1 MAWPDGRTRSVTMK
15 RFLPSSRLVLAF
27 ALMVLWATDRVA
39 AAEFVDSFQKKALPV
54 LSARCGDC
62 HGDAEQN
69 AKINFVAARTPEQ
82 LAGDADLW
90 FRMLEQVESGNM
102 PPEEAEPL
110 TADERKTLID
120 WVRGSLATELA
131 AVRRR
136 EGRSHLRR
144 LSRQE
149 YANTVLDI
157 LGIRPAVARHLPP
170 DGRVDGYDK
179 ISAALPFSAAGMEGF
194 MTIAEDTIATL
205 LDAPKTSGTVRL
217 WAAPSEQSTG
227 HHLELPDGTVVSF
240 NSDTHSGP
248 LSRKDDKGKLSGAHI
263 GVVRV
268 PGVHKLRLSVYGYQ
282 TDKPLPFGIYAG
294 HTSAYPQLLSL
305 AGTLAA
311 PPGKPT
317 VLETEVYFRT
327 GPNNDVT
334 TIADHFRLIPLGIGV
349 QVPKNTQ
356 ASKCTGPGLA
366 VQWVEVIEPELPL
379 PGYRF
384 LMADCSEPIRTALEG
399 RASGPVDREELRT
412 ALDKTVRRVGGR
424 FYRRDLTDAEATR
437 RVQTFLERLDKGEKL
452 RPLFV
457 NLITELMTAPDS
469 LTIIEQPGRLN
480 DTALATRLS
489 YFLWNSTPDDELL
502 TLARQGQLGEPQ
514 ILRSQTERLLKS
526 SKSERFVK
534 DFTDQWLGLWGMD
547 NTTPDV
553 EVYPEYNDLLKI
565 SSAMETQATFRR
577 MLTENLSVVDL
588 VAPKWALV
596 NQRLAHHYGLP
607 EVVGFDLQLVNLPAD
622 TPFGGVWTQSATMK
636 VTANGTLTSPIKRG
650 VWVAERLLGIKIPPP
665 PPAAGSVSPDIRG
678 AKTLREQIA
687 LHSSKGSCQACHA
700 KFDGYGFA
708 LESFDVT
715 GGYRTAYRR
724 PNPEVI
730 KLKPAERTAP
740 TWETG
745 LAVDCSGTTPDGK
758 TFSGIEELRRMV
770 AANPAQLAHGVVRH
784 LITYASGEPA
794 AAIDDPAIQAIVQ
807 TSAKDNYGL
816 RTLVHGVVQSEL
828 FRSK

>member
-1 MAWPDGRTRSVTMK
+1 MK

-27 ALMVLWATDRVA
+27 ALMVLWATDRVV
-39 AAEFVDSFQKKALPV
+39 AAEYVESFQKKALPV
-54 LSARCGDC
+54 LTARCGDC
-62 HGDAEQN
+62 HGEAEQN

-82 LAGDADLW
+82 LAGKADLW

-102 PPEEAEPL
+102 PPEEATPL

-131 AVRRR
+131 AIRQR

-157 LGIRPAVARHLPP
+157 LGIRPAVGRRLPP

-205 LDAPKTSGTVRL
+205 LDAPKVADPKTNGTIRHWPV
-217 WAAPSEQSTG
+217 AYG
-227 HHLELPDGTVVSF
+227 HHTELPDGAVVSW
-240 NSDTHSGP
+240 NSDAGSGQ
-248 LSRKDDKGKLSGAHI
+248 LTAKDDKGKPTGQPGA
-263 GVVRV
+263 RV
-268 PGVHKLRLSVYGYQ
+268 PGIHKLRLSVYGYQ
-282 TDKPLPFGIYAG
+282 TDKPMPFGIYAG
-294 HTSAYPQLLSL
+294 HTESHPQHLSL
-305 AGTLAA
+305 AGTLSA
-311 PPGKPT
+311 PPGKPA

-327 GPNNDVT
+327 GNNNDVT
-334 TIADHFRLIPLGIGV
+334 VIPDFFRLIPLGIGV

-356 ASKCTGPGLA
+356 ANGVTGPGLA
-366 VQWVEVIEPELPL
+366 VQWVDVTEPELPL

-384 LMADCSEPIRTALEG
+384 LMADCSEPMRNALERWGALPADREEVRTALE
-399 RASGPVDREELRT
+399 
-412 ALDKTVRRVGGR
+412 KTVRRVGGR
-424 FYRRDLTDAEATR
+424 FYRRDLTDDEATR
-437 RVQTFLERLDKGEKL
+437 RVQTFLERLDKGEKP

-457 NLITELMTAPDS
+457 DMIAKLMTAPDS
-469 LTIIEQPGRLN
+469 LAIIEQPGRLN

-489 YFLWNSTPDDELL
+489 YFLWNSTPDEELL
-502 TLARQGQLGEPQ
+502 ALARQGQLGDPQ
-514 ILRSQTERLLKS
+514 ILRGQTERLLKS
-526 SKSERFVK
+526 PKADRFVK

-553 EVYPEYNDLLKI
+553 EVYPEYDDLLKI

-588 VAPKWALV
+588 VAPKWALI
-596 NQRLAHHYGLP
+596 NQRLARHYGLP

-665 PPAAGSVSPDIRG
+665 PPTAGSVTPDIRG

-758 TFSGIEELRRMV
+758 TFSRIEELRRMV

>member
-1 MAWPDGRTRSVTMK
+1 MK
-15 RFLPSSRLVLAF
+15 RSTLVSAIVVPALLVLCS
-27 ALMVLWATDRVA
+27 MDRVA

-54 LSARCGDC
+54 LAARCGDC
-62 HGDAEQN
+62 HGETEQN
-69 AKINFVAARTPEQ
+69 AQVNFTAARTPEQ
-82 LAGDADLW
+82 LAADADLW

-102 PPEEAEPL
+102 PPEEADPL
-110 TADERKTLID
+110 TADERQVLID

-157 LGIRPAVARHLPP
+157 LGIRPAVNRNLPP
-170 DGRVDGYDK
+170 DGRVDGYDR
-179 ISAALPFSAAGMEGF
+179 ISSALPFSAAGTEGF
-194 MTIAEDTIATL
+194 IKTAEDTINTL
-205 LDAPKTSGTVRL
+205 LDAPKTADPKTGGTIRL
-217 WAAPSEQSTG
+217 VARPSEQSTG
-227 HHLELPDGTVVSF
+227 HLLELPDSTVVSF

-248 LSRKDDKGKLSGAHI
+248 LARKDGQHGT
-263 GVVRV
+263 VRV

-294 HTSAYPQLLSL
+294 HTGAYPQLVSL
-305 AGTLAA
+305 VGTLSA

-327 GPNNDVT
+327 GPNNDVAV
-334 TIADHFRLIPLGIGV
+334 ISDHFRLVPLGIGV
-349 QVPKNTQ
+349 QVPKNQ
-356 ASKCTGPGLA
+356 DASKCTGPGLA
-366 VQWVEVIEPELPL
+366 VQWVDVIEPELPL

-384 LMADCSEPIRTALEG
+384 LMADCPEPIRLALEG
-399 RASGPVDREELRT
+399 RGSGPVDREELRL
-412 ALDKTVRRVGGR
+412 ALEKTVRRVGGR
-424 FYRRDLTDAEATR
+424 FYRRDLTDAEVNGL
-437 RVQTFLERLDKGEKL
+437 VQAFLERLDKGE
-452 RPLFV
+452 RPRALFV
-457 NLITELMTAPDS
+457 DLIVRLMTAPDS
-469 LTIIEQPGRLN
+469 LAIIEQPGRLS
-480 DTALATRLS
+480 DTALAARLS
-489 YFLWNSTPDDELL
+489 YFLWSSTPDDELL
-502 TLARQGQLGEPQ
+502 ALAREGKLGDPQ
-514 ILRSQTERLLKS
+514 TLRGQTERLLKS
-526 SKSERFVK
+526 PKAERFVK

-547 NTTPDV
+547 NTTPDR
-553 EVYPEYNDLLKI
+553 EVYPEYDDLLKI
-565 SSAMETQATFRR
+565 SSTMETQATFRR
-577 MLTENLSVVDL
+577 MLTENLSVVDF

-596 NQRLAHHYGLP
+596 NERLARHYGLP
-607 EVVGFDLQLVNLPAD
+607 ECVGLDLKLVNLPAD

-665 PPAAGSVSPDIRG
+665 PPAAGSVTPDIRG

-715 GGYRTAYRR
+715 GAHRTAYRR

-745 LAVDCSGTTPDGK
+745 LAVDCSGATPDGK
-758 TFSGIEELRRMV
+758 TFGGIDELRRMV
-770 AANPAQLAHGVVRH
+770 AANPAQLARGIVRH
-784 LITYASGEPA
+784 LLTYATGEPA
-794 AAIDDPAIQAIVQ
+794 TALDDPAITAIVQ
-807 TSAKDNYGL
+807 EGAKDNYGV